1 MPWRTIPLLS
11 WFLTKWRGSLRL
23 RHTLVLSGMIL
34 LIMGLISTV
43 MLSVQR
49 SSLHE
54 GVEAKGLAFTQAFA
68 LGGWAAVHG
77 NLFRIQEALVEYSQ
91 DPDIRGI
98 EVIDKDNM
106 IVAAQNPQQIGL
118 VLEDRPWLDMK
129 QQKKEVVLYDEGP
142 TGEPLLIIVAP
153 LIGKGQIEAWIR
165 VIFSLDD
172 LRREETQ
179 LVLRMTILTL
189 ILMAAGIL
197 GVQWAQKQVS
207 GLLQKVSNHLQEALA
222 KLKVAG
228 GAPVMEESKGAAL
241 PTRENLDRGDI
252 EYLGE
257 TVTETVNLLKI
268 QSEALRDST
277 LLLEQKVMDRTKDL
291 SESKRSLEKEIS
303 ERRLAQDKLEKIS
316 RQNQLILNSAGEGIY
331 GLDLDGHVTFVNPAG
346 AKSLGYQVEE
356 LLGRSM
362 LEMAHHRKPDGSPNV
377 QDECGIY
384 SALKDG
390 VVHQIDTEVMWRKDG
405 TSVPV
410 DYTSTP
416 IWEHGKLAGAVV
428 TFRDI
433 TERKRAEE
441 AMKQATVT
449 AETANRAKS
458 DFLASMS
465 HELRTPLNG
474 ILGYAQIL
482 KRDPSLA
489 DKQKAGVEV
498 IQRSGDHLLNLIN
511 DVLDLSK
518 IEAKKLELQLTEFHL
533 PDFLQQIANLMR
545 VRAEQAELSF
555 EYETV
560 SDIPT
565 GVRGDEKRLRQVI
578 LNLLGNAVKFTEKGG
593 VVLKVGYDDSSKD
606 SRLLRF
612 QVEDTGRGI
621 PEDQLGEIFQP
632 FQQVD
637 NPRRPV
643 EGTGL
648 GLSITKQLVAL
659 MGGELGVTSVSGQG
673 STFWFTVD
681 LPVVDT
687 AQVAARPVER
697 TIAGYKGE
705 RKRILIVDDKEA
717 NRGIIVHLLEP
728 VGFEVREAVNGEECL
743 TKATAHPPDLI
754 IMDLL
759 MPVMDGIEATRR
771 IRQMPDLKDV
781 VILASSAS
789 VFEFTQKDSLTAGCN
804 DFLTK
809 PVRAD
814 HLFEK
819 LGSHLSLEWV
829 YDSEPSQENTVAAGS
844 PNLIAPPVE
853 EMKALVDLAG
863 KGKINGIRQ
872 RIVQIQ
878 QMGDEYRP
886 FAAELD
892 RLAESFDM
900 DQLTEFLNPYL
911 EKKE

>member
-1 MPWRTIPLLS
+1 
-11 WFLTKWRGSLRL
+11 
-23 RHTLVLSGMIL
+23 
-34 LIMGLISTV
+34 
-43 MLSVQR
+43 
-49 SSLHE
+49 
-54 GVEAKGLAFTQAFA
+54 
-68 LGGWAAVHG
+68 
-77 NLFRIQEALVEYSQ
+77 
-91 DPDIRGI
+91 
-98 EVIDKDNM
+98 
-106 IVAAQNPQQIGL
+106 
-118 VLEDRPWLDMK
+118 
-129 QQKKEVVLYDEGP
+129 
-142 TGEPLLIIVAP
+142 
-153 LIGKGQIEAWIR
+153 
-165 VIFSLDD
+165 
-172 LRREETQ
+172 
-179 LVLRMTILTL
+179 
-189 ILMAAGIL
+189 
-197 GVQWAQKQVS
+197 
-207 GLLQKVSNHLQEALA
+207 
-222 KLKVAG
+222 
-228 GAPVMEESKGAAL
+228 
-241 PTRENLDRGDI
+241 
-252 EYLGE
+252 
-257 TVTETVNLLKI
+257 
-268 QSEALRDST
+268 
-277 LLLEQKVMDRTKDL
+277 
-291 SESKRSLEKEIS
+291 
-303 ERRLAQDKLEKIS
+303 
-316 RQNQLILNSAGEGIY
+316 
-331 GLDLDGHVTFVNPAG
+331 
-346 AKSLGYQVEE
+346 
-356 LLGRSM
+356 
-362 LEMAHHRKPDGSPNV
+362 
-377 QDECGIY
+377 
-384 SALKDG
+384 
-390 VVHQIDTEVMWRKDG
+390 
-405 TSVPV
+405 
-410 DYTSTP
+410 
-416 IWEHGKLAGAVV
+416 
-428 TFRDI
+428 
-433 TERKRAEE
+433 
-441 AMKQATVT
+441 
-449 AETANRAKS
+449 
-458 DFLASMS
+458 
-465 HELRTPLNG
+465 
-474 ILGYAQIL
+474 
-482 KRDPSLA
+482 
-489 DKQKAGVEV
+489 
-498 IQRSGDHLLNLIN
+498 
-511 DVLDLSK
+511 
-518 IEAKKLELQLTEFHL
+518 
-533 PDFLQQIANLMR
+533 
-545 VRAEQAELSF
+545 
-555 EYETV
+555 
-560 SDIPT
+560 
-565 GVRGDEKRLRQVI
+565 
-578 LNLLGNAVKFTEKGG
+578 VKFTEKGG